1 MFLSKFAGR
10 GAIPAPATQSMQA
23 SVDETTTQDAG
34 SDDTGS
40 RENLRGILAMLA
52 AMFLFVTNDT
62 LIKVA
67 SETLSTPQIIFV
79 RGSIAV
85 VLVAIFAWMTG
96 AFRRWPRRGWR
107 IIGWRSV
114 GEVGSTL
121 LYLTAL
127 FHMPIA
133 NATAIMQAMPLVM
146 TVLSALVL
154 GEIVRW
160 RRWLAVMGGFVGM
173 LLVVQPGSAGFDV
186 YALVAVAS
194 LAFAA
199 LRDMSSRYL
208 PAEVPSLIVA
218 LVAMFS
224 VTAVGG
230 LWSLTVPWTPIPGAV
245 LAYLAVA
252 AALLSGAFY
261 FVTEAMRHGEV
272 SVVTPFRYS
281 IIITAIALGYLV
293 WGQLPNL
300 LAMAGIVLIVG
311 SGLYVFYRER
321 RVHSSGRPAIESA
334 RKSAN
339 Q

>member
-1 MFLSKFAGR
+1 
-10 GAIPAPATQSMQA
+10 MQ
-23 SVDETTTQDAG
+23 DTG
-34 SDDTGS
+34 SDDAGS

-62 LIKVA
+62 LIKLA
-67 SETLSTPQIIFV
+67 SEALPTPQIIFV
-79 RGSIAV
+79 RGAIAV
-85 VLVAIFAWMTG
+85 VLVALVAWTTG
-96 AFRRWPRRGWR
+96 VLRRWPRRGWR

-114 GEVGSTL
+114 GEIGSTL

-133 NATAIMQAMPLVM
+133 NATAILQAMPLVM

-160 RRWLAVMGGFVGM
+160 RRWLAVVGGFFGM

-194 LAFAA
+194 LAFASV
-199 LRDMSSRYL
+199 RDLSSRYL
-208 PAEVPSLIVA
+208 PPEVPSLIVA

-224 VTAVGG
+224 VTVVGG
-230 LWSLTVPWTPIPGAV
+230 AWTLTVPWTPIPGVV
-245 LAYLAVA
+245 LAYLAGA

-281 IIITAIALGYLV
+281 IILTAIALGYLV

-300 LAMAGIVLIVG
+300 LAMAGIALIVG

-321 RVHSSGRPAIESA
+321 RVHASTRPVIEAA
-334 RKSAN
+334 RKSVN